1 VKITVTNSIS
11 LDGVMQAPGAPDE
24 DRRDDFPFGG
34 WAVPYNDPVMMAK
47 MGEGMARPGV
57 LLLGRWTYE
66 SLGRAW
72 RGRTD
77 NPFTAVLDNTT
88 KYVASRTLTEP
99 LDWQNSVLLS
109 GDAADAV
116 AALKEQDGPD
126 AGILG
131 SHTLIQALRERGLI
145 DQYVLLIHPLV
156 LGRGR
161 RLFPDGPPDHL
172 SLVDSVVTTTGVII
186 ATYEARNGQ
195 RG

>member
-1 VKITVTNSIS
+1 VRITVTNSIS
-11 LDGVMQAPGAPDE
+11 LDGVMQAPGTPDE

-99 LDWQNSVLLS
+99 LDWPNSVLLS

-116 AALKEQDGPD
+116 ARLKPVPRRSTGQSIPCGQCGHHHRGHHRDLRSYPRT
-126 AGILG
+126 ARVKRSARARITSMSSTG
-131 SHTLIQALRERGLI
+131 SWMVRSK
-145 DQYVLLIHPLV
+145 PNS
-156 LGRGR
+156 
-161 RLFPDGPPDHL
+161 PM
-172 SLVDSVVTTTGVII
+172 
-186 ATYEARNGQ
+186 
-195 RG
+195 